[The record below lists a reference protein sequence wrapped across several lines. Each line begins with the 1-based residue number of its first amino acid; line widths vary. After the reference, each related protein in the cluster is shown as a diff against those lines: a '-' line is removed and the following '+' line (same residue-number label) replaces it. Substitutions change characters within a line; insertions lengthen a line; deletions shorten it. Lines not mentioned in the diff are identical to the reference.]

1 MRSKASDVGKIEA
14 TAHYYNGRYLW
25 VAECVVA
32 GYLFR
37 SSTRLESAHP
47 TEAEAIA
54 AARAKVTEWALEI
67 IVRVRR
73 AKAVINYP
81 RP

>member
-47 TEAEAIA
+47 TEAIA